1 LEFARQAP
9 EICLDCA
16 STAQAYNFQILLAEL
31 HVKMHT
37 LNPEIVAN
45 HNKQFA
51 KQKAQIPLKECVVRS
66 AQIPSGSTTFM
77 SQTLMNGKLPTA
89 IVVGMVSGSAMNGA
103 LNRDPWNFQ
112 NFGLTSITLSSD
124 NDPTMTKT
132 FDVDFKSNTYLLG
145 YQSLFKAVGR
155 RKNGNFISRIEYP
168 TGNTL
173 FLYDLQESIAS
184 ELHAAKTGQLKVRP
198 LPPIS

>member
-1 LEFARQAP
+1 
-9 EICLDCA
+9 
-16 STAQAYNFQILLAEL
+16 
-31 HVKMHT
+31 
-37 LNPEIVAN
+37 
-45 HNKQFA
+45 
-51 KQKAQIPLKECVVRS
+51 
-66 AQIPSGSTTFM
+66 M